1 MYHDISTIVLT
12 YVYIYI
18 YVYSIVYIY
27 IYIHILHM
35 ATSSYLW
42 NRMKGFSQAG
52 PKIGGTGQ
60 PLEGFTTVKVPNGT
74 IAQAGKRHG
83 TWQLQVIFGI
93 V

>member
-1 MYHDISTIVLT
+1 
-12 YVYIYI
+12 
-18 YVYSIVYIY
+18 
-27 IYIHILHM
+27 M

-83 TWQLQVIFGI
+83 THGNFKLSLESYEGV
-93 V
+93 

>member
-1 MYHDISTIVLT
+1 M
-12 YVYIYI
+12 YIYI
-18 YVYSIVYIY
+18 CLFNCIY

-35 ATSSYLW
+35 ATSSSYLW

-52 PKIGGTGQ
+52 PKIGFSGQ